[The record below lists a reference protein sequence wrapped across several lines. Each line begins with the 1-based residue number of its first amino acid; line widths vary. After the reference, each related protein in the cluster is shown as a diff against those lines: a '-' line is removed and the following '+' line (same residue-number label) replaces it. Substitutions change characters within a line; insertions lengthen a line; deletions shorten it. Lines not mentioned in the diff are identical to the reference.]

1 MRDANSLVHPAD
13 CRSSISD
20 LDLSMTPLS
29 PTKLKEMLPSVVNG
43 FSPSNLKR
51 TATTLMTEW
60 EKSLVTPE
68 DRDKEN
74 AM

>member
-1 MRDANSLVHPAD
+1 M
-13 CRSSISD
+13 
-20 LDLSMTPLS
+20 PLS
-29 PTKLKEMLPSVVNG
+29 PAKLKEMLPSMVNG

-60 EKSLVTPE
+60 EKSLITPE

-74 AM
+74 TM